1 MRSKPYRTT
10 HCMQVANNQPPARK
24 RDRERKYVQSD
35 GDQACAS
42 CGAGLKIVVPLYLP
56 PATCTRTCNGGSLK
70 VFGVQNG
77 KNGAAYAHQ
86 IIRAQLSVAS
96 PLDCK

>member
-1 MRSKPYRTT
+1 
-10 HCMQVANNQPPARK
+10 MQVANNQPPARK
-24 RDRERKYVQSD
+24 RDRERTYVQSD

-56 PATCTRTCNGGSLK
+56 PATRTCNGGSLK
-70 VFGVQNG
+70 GFGVQNG

-86 IIRAQLSVAS
+86 QIIRAATAFCCFAFGL
-96 PLDCK
+96 